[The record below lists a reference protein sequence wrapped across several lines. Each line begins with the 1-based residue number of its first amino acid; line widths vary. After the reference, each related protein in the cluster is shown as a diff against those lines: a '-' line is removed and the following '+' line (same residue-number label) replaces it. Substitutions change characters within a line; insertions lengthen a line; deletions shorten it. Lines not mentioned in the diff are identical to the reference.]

1 MPRPR
6 FDKLSTGQQAAILDA
21 AAAEFA
27 ANGYAAASLNRIIEA
42 AGISKGSLYYYFDDK
57 EDLYAH
63 VLRREIVGLV
73 ERTGPVPVPETS
85 DPDVF
90 WSELTEAYL
99 GLLRVMRD
107 SPRTATLLRGWL
119 SGAAGPGLVAA
130 QHDAE
135 REVLPWIAQTL
146 AAGRR
151 AGAVRDDLPDG
162 LLIAVTMGI
171 GQAIDVWLITQPP
184 DDADLP
190 RVVRKVM
197 GVMRQAL
204 APPA

>member
-6 FDKLSTGQQAAILDA
+6 FDKLTAGQQAAILEA

-27 ANGYAAASLNRIIEA
+27 AHGYAGASLNRIIDA
-42 AGISKGSLYYYFDDK
+42 AKISKGSMYYYFDDK

-73 ERTGPVPVPETS
+73 ERTGPVPVPDTP
-85 DPDVF
+85 DPEEF
-90 WSELTEAYL
+90 WRVLTEAYL

-119 SGAAGPGLVAA
+119 SAAPGPGLDAA

-162 LLIAVTMGI
+162 LLIALAMGI

-184 DDADLP
+184 DDAELPQIVNQMMDL
-190 RVVRKVM
+190 
-197 GVMRQAL
+197 MRRAL
-204 APPA
+204 APPH